1 MPDKKDYTFTEIK
14 DANGNLLEIQ
24 FMPSTL
30 ETIDRA
36 LFSFLNEELDL
47 HVSTNKGW
55 SKVPVLWVS
64 AERAFQIKNDKELRD
79 SNGVL
84 KLPLMTVE
92 RTSVAKDPTFKGTF
106 QAHVPDT
113 GQGLRSVRRL
123 NVPAARRINQ
133 DKTSNFK
140 NAHSA
145 RKSGVNNSVGNG
157 QVNFPDRN
165 TDASRVVFETIYQP
179 IPVYVKVMY
188 SLKIR
193 TEYLQQINDVF
204 QPFITKTGQINN
216 FFISHEGH
224 RFEGFIENDFAQ
236 SNNVAELGEDERSY
250 ETEIQLRILGYLM
263 GEGPND
269 ERPKISVVENIV
281 DVKIPRERVILGDI
295 NTFLGDDEEGK
306 GFYRE

>member
-1 MPDKKDYTFTEIK
+1 MADKKDYSFTEIK
-14 DANGNLLEIQ
+14 DANGNLQEIQ

-36 LFSFLNEELDL
+36 LFSFLDEELDL

-106 QAHVPDT
+106 QAHIPDT
-113 GQGLRSVRRL
+113 GRGLRSTRRI

-140 NAHSA
+140 NAWSA
-145 RKSGVNNSVGNG
+145 RKYGINNGVGNG

-224 RFEGFIENDFAQ
+224 RFEGFIENDFA
-236 SNNVAELGEDERSY
+236 
-250 ETEIQLRILGYLM
+250 I
-263 GEGPND
+263 
-269 ERPKISVVENIV
+269 K
-281 DVKIPRERVILGDI
+281 
-295 NTFLGDDEEGK
+295 
-306 GFYRE
+306 